1 MHKDGQKLWQDILTG
16 VKLQVSLSTFKTW
29 FSGSYVIDFKK
40 TEDKN
45 ILIVGFKNSF
55 LKEQV
60 EGRYSPVIDE
70 VKNKKGYMNL
80 EVIFVVSQ
88 RESVNSIGSGP
99 LFTGEPQ
106 RLSPT
111 FRKFEALNP
120 NYIFDNFVVGA
131 ANNLAH
137 VAANQVAKNLG
148 QAYNPLLIYGP
159 TGVGKTHLLHAIGN
173 EAIDKTIDI
182 KVLYTT
188 SEKFTNEYIQSL
200 NNRTQQLFRQK
211 YRNVD
216 VLLIDDVQFFAGKES
231 TQDEFFHCFNEL
243 TLSGRQVVAAS
254 DRHPKELG
262 QLKERLMSRFLG
274 GMVADISYPDIEM
287 KMAIIL
293 AKCREKNINLDTNI
307 VEFIARESGG
317 GARELEGV
325 LTSTM
330 AKIRLSGGKFEPVEL
345 KKLVAG
351 ANLKKIST
359 PSPKNVLSVVCRFF
373 NVGEEQIRGS
383 SRKASIVRA
392 RQVLMYLLRLE
403 VGLSLSGVGEIVGGR
418 DHSTVIH
425 SVEKIRKSIAT
436 DSVFRDE
443 VLRIKEVINK

>member
-1 MHKDGQKLWQDILTG
+1 MEKNGQKLWSEILAG
-16 VKLQVSLSTFKTW
+16 IKLQVSLSTFKTW
-29 FSGSYVIDFKK
+29 FSWSYVIDFKK
-40 TEDKN
+40 TEGKN
-45 ILIVGFKNSF
+45 ILIIGLKNSF

-60 EGRYSPVIDE
+60 EGRYSPVITE
-70 VKNKKGYMNL
+70 VKNKKGYLDL

-88 RESVNSIGSGP
+88 RESVSSIGNGP

-120 NYIFDNFVVGA
+120 NYIFGNFVVGA

-137 VAANQVAKNLG
+137 VAASQVAKNLG

-216 VLLIDDVQFFAGKES
+216 VLLIDDIQFLAGKES

-262 QLKERLMSRFLG
+262 QLKERLASRFLG

-287 KMAIIL
+287 RMAIIR
-293 AKCREKNINLDTNI
+293 AKCGEKNINLDTSI
-307 VEFIARESGG
+307 VEFIARESSG

-330 AKIRLSGGKFEPVEL
+330 AKIKLSGGKFEPIEL
-345 KKLVAG
+345 KKLVA
-351 ANLKKIST
+351 ST
-359 PSPKNVLSVVCRFF
+359 SLNKVSAPSPKNVITAVCRFF
-373 NVGEEQIRGS
+373 RVGEEQIRGS
-383 SRKASIVRA
+383 SRKASIVGA
-392 RQVLMYLLRLE
+392 RQILMYLLRLE
-403 VGLSLSGVGEIVGGR
+403 VGLSLSGIGEIVGGR

-425 SVEKIRKSIAT
+425 GVEKVRKSIAS
-436 DSVFRDE
+436 DSGFRDE